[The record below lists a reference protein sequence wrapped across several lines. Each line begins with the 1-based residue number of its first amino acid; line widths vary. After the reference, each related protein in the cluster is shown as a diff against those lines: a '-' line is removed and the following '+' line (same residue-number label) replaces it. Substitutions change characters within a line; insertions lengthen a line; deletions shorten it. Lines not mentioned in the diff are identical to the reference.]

1 LNRVFVDTSALIALV
16 VADDDAHASAVRALT
31 RLESQQS
38 VLVTSSYALVETYA
52 LLGRRYGHQIVERF
66 REDLQSL
73 LEVVWVDHELHE
85 RGLDRLLGREIRGL
99 SLVDAVSF
107 VIMERER
114 IDEAFAYDRHF
125 AQAGFSL
132 IS

>member
-16 VADDDAHASAVRALT
+16 VASDAAHASAARAFS
-31 RLESQQS
+31 RLESRQS

-52 LLGRRYGHQIVERF
+52 LLGRRYGHRIVEQF
-66 REDLQSL
+66 REQLQSL
-73 LEVVWVDHELHE
+73 LEVVWVDRELHE

-114 IDEAFAYDRHF
+114 IEQAFAYDRHF
-125 AQAGFSL
+125 EQVSL

>member
-1 LNRVFVDTSALIALV
+1 LTRVFVDTSALIALV
-16 VADDDAHASAVRALT
+16 VANDDAHGSAVRVFS

-52 LLGRRYGHQIVERF
+52 LLGRRHGNRVIARF
-66 REDLQSL
+66 REELQPL
-73 LEVVWVDHELHE
+73 FDVVWVDRELHE

-107 VIMERER
+107 VIMEGER
-114 IDEAFAYDRHF
+114 IEEAFAYDRHF
-125 AQAGFSL
+125 EQAGFSL
-132 IS
+132 IA